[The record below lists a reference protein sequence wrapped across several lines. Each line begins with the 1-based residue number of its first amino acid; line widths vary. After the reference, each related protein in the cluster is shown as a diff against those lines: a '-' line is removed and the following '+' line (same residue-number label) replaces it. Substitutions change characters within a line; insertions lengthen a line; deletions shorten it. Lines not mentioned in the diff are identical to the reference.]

1 MKKIVLFA
9 TAALFAAFVSATA
22 FAGDDR
28 TISFDKLPEKAQQFI
43 KQHFGDKVV
52 SSVRQDTDWLGG
64 DYDVRFVD
72 GAEISFRHNG
82 EWDDVECKDSQVPAA
97 IVPEKIASYVTE
109 KYPDSRIVE
118 IDRDLRG
125 YEIELSNDVK
135 LKFDRKGEFTSIDK

>member
-1 MKKIVLFA
+1 MKKSVLFA

-22 FAGDDR
+22 VAGDDR
-28 TISFDKLPEKAQQFI
+28 TISFDKE
-43 KQHFGDKVV
+43 V

-97 IVPEKIASYVTE
+97 IVPAKIASYVTE

>member
-82 EWDDVECKDSQVPAA
+82 EWD
-97 IVPEKIASYVTE
+97 
-109 KYPDSRIVE
+109 
-118 IDRDLRG
+118 
-125 YEIELSNDVK
+125 
-135 LKFDRKGEFTSIDK
+135 